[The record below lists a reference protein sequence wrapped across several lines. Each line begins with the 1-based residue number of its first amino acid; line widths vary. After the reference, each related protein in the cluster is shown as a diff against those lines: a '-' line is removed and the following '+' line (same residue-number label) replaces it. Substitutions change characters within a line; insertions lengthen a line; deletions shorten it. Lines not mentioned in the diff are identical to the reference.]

1 MVSISF
7 YRRQNSLDALLSQL
21 DTEEN
26 PRHDLIS
33 TRSQTS
39 FNVAS
44 SILSNIPTL
53 AGSYIQSIYT
63 QLPLSSQSFFTDVA
77 SKYFSSAQQPIKTKT
92 DNYSLLD
99 SLTPETLIA
108 FILPLLIF
116 LFSMSGWPRKL
127 WSGGRYSPFGAST
140 TNPPTVSED
149 DYQYLGPDDI
159 VDPPPRVHRANEG
172 YGYSRPQHSPDIL
185 VLKHRG
191 TTYPL
196 HLPAFSIGEGD
207 LTVGELRRLAA
218 KETKTEDS
226 RRVKLLYKGR
236 VLKDDTRACRDEGL
250 KQQSEIMC
258 VISEPGS
265 REDAD
270 SSDSADSEE
279 MLENGLGGPRVEVD
293 GTIRGS
299 GGGDHSKPPR
309 RKPGHRSGRRKKNSN
324 HQGTSSSNNSPR
336 GSSGFLAPT
345 TDSIPP
351 LSSSQETRL
360 PSRAPSPARPP
371 TASTAPL
378 PNSTSSS
385 PKPPHPPAKPKTPLE
400 TLDAISYSYH
410 TNFLP
415 KCISFTTHPP
425 TDEKTRD
432 LEYKKLSETILQQVL
447 LKLDAVETDGDEEL
461 RAKRKQLV
469 KETQDMLSKLD
480 KVSKEP
486 PR

>member
-1 MVSISF
+1 M
-7 YRRQNSLDALLSQL
+7 LSQL

-26 PRHDLIS
+26 LRHIKIDGIHDLIS

-63 QLPLSSQSFFTDVA
+63 LLPLSSQSFLTDVA
-77 SKYFSSAQQPIKTKT
+77 SKYFSSAQQPIKPRT

-99 SLTPETLIA
+99 SVTPETLIA

-127 WSGGRYSPFGAST
+127 WPGGGRYSPFGAPAA
-140 TNPPTVSED
+140 NPPTVSED

-159 VDPPPRVHRANEG
+159 VDPPSRVHRANEG

-185 VLKHRG
+185 VLRHRG

-218 KETKTEDS
+218 KETKTEGS
-226 RRVKLLYKGR
+226 RRVKLLYKGK

-265 REDAD
+265 HEDAY

-299 GGGDHSKPPR
+299 GGSDHSKPPT
-309 RKPGHRSGRRKKNSN
+309 RKSGHRSGRRKKNPN
-324 HQGTSSSNNSPR
+324 HQGTSSSNTSPR

-345 TDSIPP
+345 TDPSIQP
-351 LSSSQETRL
+351 LSSSQESRL
-360 PSRAPSPARPP
+360 PSRAPSPACPP
-371 TASTAPL
+371 TASTAPPPL
-378 PNSTSSS
+378 STSSS
-385 PKPPHPPAKPKTPLE
+385 PKPPHSPAKPKTPLE
-400 TLDAISYSYH
+400 TLDAISYNYH
-410 TNFLP
+410 TNLLP

-432 LEYKKLSETILQQVL
+432 LEYKKLSETVLQQVL
-447 LKLDAVETDGDEEL
+447 LKLDAVVTDGDEEL
-461 RAKRKQLV
+461 RAKRRQLV

-480 KVSKEP
+480 KISKEP

>member
-1 MVSISF
+1 MTTKKI
-7 YRRQNSLDALLSQL
+7 LATL
-21 DTEEN
+21 
-26 PRHDLIS
+26 PRKVAGIYDLIS

-44 SILSNIPTL
+44 SILSNIPIL
-53 AGSYIQSIYT
+53 AGSYIQSIYN
-63 QLPLSSQSFFTDVA
+63 QLSLSSQSFLTDVA
-77 SKYFSSAQQPIKTKT
+77 SKYFSSPQQPIKPKT

-108 FILPLLIF
+108 FIVPLLIF

-127 WSGGRYSPFGAST
+127 WPAGRYSPFGAST
-140 TNPPTVSED
+140 PNPPTVSED
-149 DYQYLGPDDI
+149 DYHYLGPDDI

-196 HLPAFSIGEGD
+196 HLRAFSIGEGD

-226 RRVKLLYKGR
+226 RRVKLLYKGKL
-236 VLKDDTRACRDEGL
+236 LKDDTRACRDEGL

-258 VISEPGS
+258 VIGEPGS
-265 REDAD
+265 HENAD

-299 GGGDHSKPPR
+299 GGSDHSKPPR
-309 RKPGHRSGRRKKNSN
+309 PKSGHRGSRRKKNFN
-324 HQGTSSSNNSPR
+324 HQGTSSSNTSPR
-336 GSSGFLAPT
+336 GSSGLLAPT
-345 TDSIPP
+345 TDPSIPP
-351 LSSSQETRL
+351 ISSPQETRL

-371 TASTAPL
+371 IASTAP
-378 PNSTSSS
+378 
-385 PKPPHPPAKPKTPLE
+385 PPHPTSPRTPLE
-400 TLDAISYSYH
+400 TLDAISYNYQ

-425 TDEKTRD
+425 SDEKTRD

-447 LKLDAVETDGDEEL
+447 LQLDAVVTDGDEEL

-469 KETQDMLSKLD
+469 NETQAMLLKLD
-480 KVSKEP
+480 RISKEP

>member
-1 MVSISF
+1 M
-7 YRRQNSLDALLSQL
+7 LSQL
-21 DTEEN
+21 DKEQN
-26 PRHDLIS
+26 PRHLKIDGIHDLIS

-63 QLPLSSQSFFTDVA
+63 LLPLSSQSFLTDVA
-77 SKYFSSAQQPIKTKT
+77 SKYFSSAQQPIKPKT

-99 SLTPETLIA
+99 VTPETLIA
-108 FILPLLIF
+108 LILPLLIF

-207 LTVGELRRLAA
+207 LKVGELRGLAA

-226 RRVKLLYKGR
+226 RRVKLLYKGKL
-236 VLKDDTRACRDEGL
+236 LKDDTRACRDEGL

-265 REDAD
+265 HEDAD

-299 GGGDHSKPPR
+299 GGSDHSKPPR
-309 RKPGHRSGRRKKNSN
+309 RKSGHRSGRRKKNSN
-324 HQGTSSSNNSPR
+324 HQGTSSSNTSPR
-336 GSSGFLAPT
+336 GSSGFLAPI
-345 TDSIPP
+345 TDPSIPP
-351 LSSSQETRL
+351 LSSQESRH

-371 TASTAPL
+371 TASTAP
-378 PNSTSSS
+378 PPHSTSSS
-385 PKPPHPPAKPKTPLE
+385 PKPPHSPAKPKTPLE
-400 TLDAISYSYH
+400 TLDAISHNYH

-415 KCISFTTHPP
+415 RCISFTTHPP

-432 LEYKKLSETILQQVL
+432 LEYKKLSETVLQQVL
-447 LKLDAVETDGDEEL
+447 LKLDAVVTDGDEEL

-480 KVSKEP
+480 KISKEP

>member
-1 MVSISF
+1 M
-7 YRRQNSLDALLSQL
+7 
-21 DTEEN
+21 
-26 PRHDLIS
+26 
-33 TRSQTS
+33 
-39 FNVAS
+39 AS

-63 QLPLSSQSFFTDVA
+63 LLPLSSQSFLTDLA
-77 SKYFSSAQQPIKTKT
+77 SKYFSSAQQPIKPKT

-99 SLTPETLIA
+99 SVTPETLIA

-116 LFSMSGWPRKL
+116 LFSMSGWSRRL
-127 WSGGRYSPFGAST
+127 WSGGRHSPSGAST

-159 VDPPPRVHRANEG
+159 VDPPPRVYRANEG

-191 TTYPL
+191 ITYPL

-226 RRVKLLYKGR
+226 RRVKLLYKGKL
-236 VLKDDTRACRDEGL
+236 LKDDTRACRDEGL

-265 REDAD
+265 HEDAD

-293 GTIRGS
+293 GTIRAS
-299 GGGDHSKPPR
+299 GGSDHSKPRR
-309 RKPGHRSGRRKKNSN
+309 RKSGHRSGRRKKNPN
-324 HQGTSSSNNSPR
+324 HQGTSSSNTSPR
-336 GSSGFLAPT
+336 GSSSFLSPI
-345 TDSIPP
+345 TDPSIPP
-351 LSSSQETRL
+351 LGSSQESRL

-371 TASTAPL
+371 TASTAP
-378 PNSTSSS
+378 PPHSMSSS
-385 PKPPHPPAKPKTPLE
+385 PKPPHSPAKPKTPFE
-400 TLDAISYSYH
+400 TLDAISYNYH
-410 TNFLP
+410 AILLP

-432 LEYKKLSETILQQVL
+432 FEYKKLSETVLQQVL
-447 LKLDAVETDGDEEL
+447 LKLDAVVTDGDEEL
-461 RAKRKQLV
+461 RAKRKHLV

-480 KVSKEP
+480 KISKEP